1 MRLFTL
7 EVRDLYYSAVVR
19 MKNIQDSLNELGA
32 LIDDLKK
39 QGDYAIDKWSK

>member
-19 MKNIQDSLNELGA
+19 MKNIQDSLKYFHGKIHVMAMNELGA
-32 LIDDLKK
+32 LIDEP
-39 QGDYAIDKWSK
+39 